1 MRVLI
6 TSRAADRLILER
18 MCADRT
24 AGFPREALLSV
35 LRIVAEVRKGGDRA
49 LARFT
54 RRFDRVTLRKGALRV
69 GPGAIRAA
77 WRAMPLPDRA
87 AMRAAW
93 GNILAFHRRQVPR
106 GYVMRTPHGRLEH
119 TVRPLSR
126 VGIHVPAGSAPLVS
140 SFLMCAAAARAAGVR
155 ELVVASPPRGGRIAA
170 PILAG
175 AWLAGVREAYAV
187 GGAHGVAALVFGT
200 ETVRRVDKVVGPG
213 NIYTQLAK
221 VVTQGGGLE
230 GASEILVVADDS
242 ASPATVAADLL
253 AQAEHA
259 GENPV
264 LLVTPS
270 RRLVLSVLAEVNRR
284 IRDLPRS
291 REAAVSLSAFGTV
304 VLTRSVSEAMEI
316 ADAWAPEHL
325 AINARGAARL
335 ARRVRNAGTVLVGPA
350 SAVAA
355 ADYGAG
361 PNHVLPTSG
370 TARYA
375 SGLGVRDFTRTM
387 NVTELSPRG
396 LRRLAP
402 ALARLARMEG
412 LEGHARSVEM
422 ERGKR

>member
-155 ELVVASPPRGGRIAA
+155 DLVMISAPRGGRIAA

-200 ETVRRVDKVVGPG
+200 
-213 NIYTQLAK
+213 
-221 VVTQGGGLE
+221 
-230 GASEILVVADDS
+230 
-242 ASPATVAADLL
+242 
-253 AQAEHA
+253 
-259 GENPV
+259 
-264 LLVTPS
+264 
-270 RRLVLSVLAEVNRR
+270 
-284 IRDLPRS
+284 
-291 REAAVSLSAFGTV
+291 
-304 VLTRSVSEAMEI
+304 
-316 ADAWAPEHL
+316 
-325 AINARGAARL
+325 
-335 ARRVRNAGTVLVGPA
+335 
-350 SAVAA
+350 
-355 ADYGAG
+355 
-361 PNHVLPTSG
+361 
-370 TARYA
+370 
-375 SGLGVRDFTRTM
+375 
-387 NVTELSPRG
+387 
-396 LRRLAP
+396 
-402 ALARLARMEG
+402 
-412 LEGHARSVEM
+412 
-422 ERGKR
+422 